1 MHGPVVGVPALCEN
15 FKWPI
20 RTRILMPIAITLHLL
35 AAVIWVGGMFFAY
48 MALRPVAATLLE
60 PPLRL
65 PLWAQTF
72 ARFFPWVW
80 AAVVVLPASGYWM
93 ILGPFQ
99 GFTNAGV
106 HVHIMQVTG
115 WAMITIFL
123 HVYFA
128 PYRRLRRAVAAAD
141 YAAAARALAQI
152 RRLIGFNLGLGIVT
166 VSVATGGAYL
176 GGYLR

>member
-1 MHGPVVGVPALCEN
+1 
-15 FKWPI
+15 
-20 RTRILMPIAITLHLL
+20 MPIAITLHLL

-65 PLWAQTF
+65 PLWSQTF

-80 AAVVVLPASGYWM
+80 AAVVALPASGYWM

-99 GFTNAGV
+99 GFANVGV
-106 HVHIMQVTG
+106 HIHIMQVTG
-115 WAMITIFL
+115 WAMVAIFL

-128 PYRRLRRAVAAAD
+128 PYQRLRQAVAAAD
-141 YAAAARALAQI
+141 FAAAGRALAQI
-152 RRLIGFNLGLGIVT
+152 RRLVGVNLVLGIITVT
-166 VSVATGGAYL
+166 VATGGAYL
-176 GGYLR
+176 GGYWR